1 MRQHHLHRN
10 SGWAS
15 ERLRYPCAF
24 PPAPPHVSVSTSSP
38 FDQEEARIAPW
49 LILLVIGTLL
59 YRIGYVW
66 AHDYSLFVDEAQ
78 YWLWS
83 REPAFGYYS
92 KPPLIAWLVRL
103 STWLLGDGELGVKL
117 PALLA
122 YPMAALGLYRLGTAM
137 KSARVGLIAA
147 ALFLSM
153 PGQALGGWVLSPD
166 ALLLVAWSWSLW
178 LLWMART
185 QQHMKWWIGLGIA
198 IGLGAL
204 AKYTMLVFV
213 PMAAWVLWRARAA
226 TLVRGKGPWVA
237 LAIALLLI
245 APNIL
250 WNIQHQFET
259 VRHTADL
266 TNANQAGLH
275 PRHFLEFVGAQW
287 GIFGLLAFP
296 LLVML
301 MIRGMR
307 DCNED
312 TRFLAP
318 FTIPYLLVMIGLSL
332 LTSANANWAVT
343 AYAAGSVWLALWLDG
358 RKPGW
363 AWSVILLNFVLQLG
377 ILHYR
382 DIGAK
387 LGHPPSRS
395 GNDLYAR
402 VLGWRELGRALQPIT
417 EAQGGLP
424 ILSSDRMLLAELT
437 YYVQPHPY
445 PVDALDVD
453 GRITNQFEMD
463 TARRGLPQEAL
474 WVEFVGGQDGSRA
487 TAGNAGVS
495 DPLVLTRNYERVEEL
510 GVIRVQRMDAP
521 PRVVQV
527 VRVRRHITT
536 EPLR

>member
-1 MRQHHLHRN
+1 M
-10 SGWAS
+10 
-15 ERLRYPCAF
+15 
-24 PPAPPHVSVSTSSP
+24 SVSTSSP

-59 YRIGYVW
+59 YRIAFVW

-83 REPAFGYYS
+83 RDLAFGYYS
-92 KPPLIAWLVRL
+92 KPPLVAWLVRA
-103 STWLLGDGELGVKL
+103 STALIGDGELGVKL
-117 PALLA
+117 PAILG
-122 YPMAALGLYRLGTAM
+122 YPLAALGLYRLGTAM
-137 KSARVGLIAA
+137 KNARTGLIAA

-166 ALLLVAWSWSLW
+166 ALLLVAWSWALY

-185 QQHMKWWIGLGIA
+185 QAQLKWWIGLGVA

-213 PMAAWVLWRARAA
+213 PMAAWVLWRGRDAA
-226 TLVRGKGPWVA
+226 PVRGKGPWIA
-237 LAIALLLI
+237 LAVVLALI
-245 APNIL
+245 APNIA
-250 WNIQHQFET
+250 WNIQHHFET

-266 TNANQAGLH
+266 TNASQAGLH
-275 PRHFLEFVGAQW
+275 FKHFGEFLGAQW

-301 MIRGMR
+301 MVRGVRGR
-307 DCNED
+307 DDN

-318 FTIPYLLVMIGLSL
+318 FTIPYLLVMLALSL
-332 LTSANANWAVT
+332 VTAANANWAVT
-343 AYAAGSVWLALWLDG
+343 AYAAGSVWLALWLEG
-358 RKPGW
+358 RKPAW
-363 AWSVILLNFVLQLG
+363 MWSVILLNFVLQLG
-377 ILHYR
+377 VLHYR

-417 EAQGGLP
+417 QEQGGLP

-445 PVDALDVD
+445 PVAALDVD

-474 WVEFVGGQDGSRA
+474 WVEFVGGQDGSHTEA
-487 TAGNAGVS
+487 NDSVVAEPA
-495 DPLVLTRNYERVEEL
+495 VLTKNYEHVEEL

-521 PRVVQV
+521 ARAVQV
-527 VRVRRHITT
+527 VRVRRRITT
-536 EPLR
+536 EVLP

>member
-1 MRQHHLHRN
+1 M
-10 SGWAS
+10 
-15 ERLRYPCAF
+15 
-24 PPAPPHVSVSTSSP
+24 SVPGPSP
-38 FDQEEARIAPW
+38 FDQDEARVAPW
-49 LILLVIGTLL
+49 LILLVVAVLL
-59 YRIGYVW
+59 YRIGFVW

-83 REPAFGYYS
+83 RDLAFGYYS
-92 KPPLIAWLVRL
+92 KPPLVAWLVRA
-103 STWLLGDGELGVKL
+103 STVLIGDGELGVKL
-117 PALLA
+117 PALLG
-122 YPMAALGLYRLGTAM
+122 YPLAALGLYRLGAAM
-137 KSARVGLIAA
+137 KNARTGLIAA

-166 ALLLVAWSWSLW
+166 ALLLVAWSWALW

-185 QQHMKWWIGLGIA
+185 QGQLKWWIGLGVA
-198 IGLGAL
+198 VGLGAL

-213 PMAAWVLWRARAA
+213 PMAAWVLWRGRGASP
-226 TLVRGKGPWVA
+226 VRGKGPWLA
-237 LAIALLLI
+237 LAIVLLLL
-245 APNIL
+245 APNIA

-266 TNANQAGLH
+266 TNASQAGLH
-275 PRHFLEFVGAQW
+275 FKHFGEFLGAQW

-301 MIRGMR
+301 VVRGVR
-307 DCNED
+307 DHGVE

-318 FTIPYLLVMIGLSL
+318 FTVPYLVVMLALSL
-332 LTSANANWAVT
+332 ATAANANWAVT
-343 AYAAGSVWLALWLDG
+343 AYAAGSVWLAVWLEG

-363 AWSVILLNFVLQLG
+363 MWSVILLNFVLQLG

-417 EAQGGLP
+417 QEQAGLP
-424 ILSSDRMLLAELT
+424 ILSSDRMLLAELS
-437 YYVQPHPY
+437 YYLQPHPY
-445 PVDALDVD
+445 PVAALDVD

-487 TAGNAGVS
+487 AANGGVVAE
-495 DPLVLTRNYERVEEL
+495 PAVLTKNYERVEEL

-527 VRVRRHITT
+527 VRVRRHVTT
-536 EPLR
+536 EALP